1 MADIKRSIYFRHLR
15 SAPTSHIRQLR
26 RGKITHDG
34 VGLAFWFAPL
44 SAAISEVPVDDRE
57 LSLTLHGRTDDLQD
71 VLVQA
76 AVTFRVADPATAT
89 ERIDF
94 SIDPDDGR
102 WRSAP
107 LDQITSLLSELA
119 QSYALAVIAQ
129 MSLTSAIT
137 EGAVHIGR
145 AIEAGLVGERR
156 LVDTGIAI
164 VGVRVVAINPE
175 QDVQRALQTPAR
187 EKLQEEADRATFE
200 RRALAV
206 DREGAIAE
214 NELGNR
220 IELAKREEALVTQE
234 GTNARR
240 RAEEA
245 AVARGIETEANAAA
259 RRVMATSDAE
269 AIRAMGA
276 AEGDAERARLA
287 VYGDFD
293 QAMVLALAVRDAAQ
307 NLPHIDS
314 LTITPD
320 MLTRALSLL
329 TGSGAGGKEQ

>member
-1 MADIKRSIYFRHLR
+1 MADVKRSLYLRHLR

-26 RGKITHDG
+26 RGKVAHDG
-34 VGLAFWFAPL
+34 VGLAFWFSPL

-57 LSLTLHGRTDDLQD
+57 LSLALHGRTSDLQD

-76 AVTFRVADPATAT
+76 AITFRVVDPETAT
-89 ERIDF
+89 QRIDF
-94 SIDPDDGR
+94 SIDPDDGQ
-102 WRSAP
+102 WRGAP
-107 LDQITSLLSELA
+107 LEQLTSLLSELA
-119 QSYALAVIAQ
+119 QAHALAVISG
-129 MSLTSAIT
+129 MTLITAIT
-137 EGAVHIGR
+137 EGAARIGS
-145 AIEAGLVGERR
+145 AIESGLVGDRR
-156 LVDTGIAI
+156 LVATGIAI

-206 DREGAIAE
+206 DRERAIAE

-245 AVARGIETEANAAA
+245 SVALEVETKAQADAQRVLAAGQ
-259 RRVMATSDAE
+259 AE
-269 AIRAMGA
+269 ATRVLGI
-276 AEGDAERARLA
+276 AEGDADRARLTA
-287 VYGDFD
+287 YDDLD
-293 QAMVLALAVRDAAQ
+293 QAMVLALAVRDAAK
-307 NLPHIDS
+307 NLPKIEN

-329 TGSGAGGKEQ
+329 TGHGASGKER